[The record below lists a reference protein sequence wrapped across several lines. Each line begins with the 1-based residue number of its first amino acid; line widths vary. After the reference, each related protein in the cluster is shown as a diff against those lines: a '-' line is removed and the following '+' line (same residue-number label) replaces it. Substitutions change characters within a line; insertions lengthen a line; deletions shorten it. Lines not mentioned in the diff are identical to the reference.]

1 MTVTVRPN
9 RVVEV
14 DPWPFRSEEFDGR
27 CEARILKRTFGNEL
41 AMRQA
46 LEESEQRTLIFRF
59 VQADND

>member
-9 RVVEV
+9 LVVQV
-14 DPWPFRSEEFDGR
+14 DPWPFRSEEFEGR
-27 CEARILKRTFGNEL
+27 CEARILNGRFGDET

-46 LEESEQRTLIFRF
+46 LEASEQRALIFRF